1 MPNAIIF
8 LPQRSKQM
16 DLYEL
21 TDEQAQA
28 VIEYVVQARDG
39 LITKGEM
46 ANKIESLVGP
56 MEA

>member
-1 MPNAIIF
+1 
-8 LPQRSKQM
+8 M